1 MKLATQKSVFIT
13 TMKKLLSPAFISVLM
28 VIAISVAHC
37 SKEETQQNIIIQA
50 MTNGK
55 WQVQQFTENSIDVS
69 SEFSPYL
76 FQFYENGQVQAING
90 STIITGTWAAD
101 PQARTIT
108 SSFPS
113 GNSTLKRLNDT
124 WKIFN
129 NTFSL
134 VEANP
139 TNTTRSA
146 YLKLVKK

>member
-1 MKLATQKSVFIT
+1 
-13 TMKKLLSPAFISVLM
+13 MKKLLSPAFISVLM